1 MIYMD
6 LAITL
11 IAVLLFFLWPY
22 LGRARFFI
30 LLFLGLG
37 ALFSA
42 LIFAPFLL
50 LSPLFYLGAAILIV
64 LLLARGL
71 SKGKKEQS

>member
-1 MIYMD
+1 MD

-22 LGRARFFI
+22 LGKVRLVI

-37 ALFSA
+37 ALFIA
-42 LIFAPFLL
+42 LIFAPFLF

-71 SKGKKEQS
+71 SKGKKGQS